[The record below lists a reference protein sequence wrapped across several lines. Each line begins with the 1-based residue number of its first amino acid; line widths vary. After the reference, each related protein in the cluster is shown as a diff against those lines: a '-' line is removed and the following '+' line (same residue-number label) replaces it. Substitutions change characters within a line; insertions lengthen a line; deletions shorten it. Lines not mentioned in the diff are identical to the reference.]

1 MTALTNQEERKVGG
15 EWKVD
20 DAPEGYRKVLERA
33 VIGLRVEIES
43 MEGRWKLSQE
53 KNSGDWNGVV
63 NGVKSMNPTTQ
74 NASSEPDNIVN
85 LVEKAGW
92 RWGQDRESK

>member
-1 MTALTNQEERKVGG
+1 MTALTDQEESKVGG
-15 EWKVD
+15 GWKVD
-20 DAPEGYRKVLERA
+20 DVPEGYRKILERA
-33 VIGLRVEIES
+33 VVGLRVEVES

-63 NGVKSMNPTTQ
+63 NGVKSLNSTIRT
-74 NASSEPDNIVN
+74 ASNESDNIVE